1 MAIRR
6 LIPCW
11 RSQYWRMA
19 VVVWVYSGGGE
30 AEVRGLFPFLDKT
43 FPGCRFERK
52 TPVRDKPGPK
62 PNKASSYGRTGKS
75 LIDQIKQEL
84 PLALKAEPN
93 KCDLILVFDDLDCR
107 DSQKQKEKIEKI
119 WSEISKK
126 IPECADIKIFVG
138 FAAPEIEAWIIADW
152 NNSIAKNSDFRGRH
166 ERMRW
171 WLRTQKKVSF
181 ENPESFSEYDAE
193 KDCCRE
199 KLSKALVESSVQD
212 EVDRY
217 KARFSKGYHT
227 PLLLREIDPNKVQ
240 KKCPLFRELYNY
252 LKNFCRSS

>member
-1 MAIRR
+1 
-6 LIPCW
+6 
-11 RSQYWRMA
+11 MA

-43 FPGCRFERK
+43 FPGCIFIRK
-52 TPVRDKPGPK
+52 TPARQKPGPK
-62 PNKASSYGRTGKS
+62 ANQAGSYGRTGKS
-75 LIDQIKQEL
+75 LIEQIKQEL
-84 PLALKAEPN
+84 PIALKAEPN

-107 DSQKQKEKIEKI
+107 DSQIQKTKILTEL
-119 WSEISKK
+119 SK
-126 IPECADIKIFVG
+126 IPECADIEKFVG

-152 NNSIAKNSDFRGRH
+152 NNSIAKNSNFRSRH

-171 WLRTQKKVSF
+171 WLSRQKKVSF
-181 ENPESFSEYDAE
+181 NNPESFSEYDAE

-199 KLSKALVESSVQD
+199 KLSEALVKSSVQD

-217 KARFSKGYHT
+217 KARFSKGDHT
-227 PLLLREIDPNKVQ
+227 PLLLREIDPNEVQ

-252 LKNFCRSS
+252 LNNFCCCP

>member
-11 RSQYWRMA
+11 RSKYWRMA

-30 AEVRGLFPFLDKT
+30 SEVRGFLPFLEKT
-43 FPGCRFERK
+43 FPGCTFERK
-52 TPVRDKPGPK
+52 TPVRQKPGPK
-62 PNKASSYGRTGKS
+62 PNKAASYGRTGKS

-93 KCDLILVFDDLDCR
+93 RCDLILVFDDLDCR
-107 DSQKQKEKIEKI
+107 DSQKEKKKI
-119 WSEISKK
+119 LDEISK
-126 IPECADIKIFVG
+126 IPECADLEKFVG

-152 NNSIAKNSDFRGRH
+152 NNSIAKHSDFRGRH

-171 WLRTQKKVSF
+171 WLSKEKKVPF
-181 ENPESFSEYDAE
+181 ENPESFSEYDSQR
-193 KDCCRE
+193 DCCLE
-199 KLSKALVESSVQD
+199 KLSEALIESTIVEHESNL
-212 EVDRY
+212 DRP
-217 KARFSKGYHT
+217 RFSKGDHT
-227 PLLLREIDPNKVQ
+227 PLLLREIDPNEVQ

-252 LKNFCRSS
+252 LNKFCRSS

>member
-1 MAIRR
+1 
-6 LIPCW
+6 
-11 RSQYWRMA
+11 MA

-43 FPGCRFERK
+43 FPGCKFERK

-84 PLALKAEPN
+84 PGALKAEPN

-107 DSQKQKEKIEKI
+107 DSETQKLKIL
-119 WSEISKK
+119 SEISK
-126 IPECADIKIFVG
+126 IPQCAAIEKFVG

-152 NNSIAKNSDFRGRH
+152 NNSIAKHSDFRARH
-166 ERMRW
+166 KRMCW
-171 WLRTQKKVSF
+171 WLSTEKKVSF
-181 ENPESFSEYDAE
+181 ENPESFSEYDSQR
-193 KDCCRE
+193 DCCLE
-199 KLSKALVESSVQD
+199 KLSDALIESSVQD
-212 EVDRY
+212 EVDRD
-217 KARFSKGYHT
+217 KARFSKGLHT
-227 PLLLREIDPNKVQ
+227 PLLLREIDPNEVQ

-252 LKNFCRSS
+252 LNNFCRYC

>member
-1 MAIRR
+1 M
-6 LIPCW
+6 
-11 RSQYWRMA
+11 
-19 VVVWVYSGGGE
+19 VVWVFSGGGE
-30 AEVRGLFPFLDKT
+30 AEVRGFLPFLEKT

-171 WLRTQKKVSF
+171 WLRTQKKVSC

-199 KLSKALVESSVQD
+199 KLSEALVESSVQD

-227 PLLLREIDPNKVQ
+227 PLLLREIDPNEVQ